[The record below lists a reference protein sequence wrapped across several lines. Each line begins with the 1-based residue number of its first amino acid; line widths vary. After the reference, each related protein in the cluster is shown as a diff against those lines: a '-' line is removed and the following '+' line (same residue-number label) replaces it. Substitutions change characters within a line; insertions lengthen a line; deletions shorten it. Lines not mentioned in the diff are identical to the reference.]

1 VTGSAAI
8 GMPLKLVVRANMEKC
23 AAHAEQPSVCDLT
36 RRLAAGNEEAFRI
49 FHAAYFDRLLR
60 YIFVIARGDEEAA
73 REALQ
78 ETMTRVVRYARP
90 FDSAEAFWSW
100 LTVLAR
106 SAVVDGG
113 RKRQRYW
120 KLIRSYA
127 LWWEPHNSDGCKEPE
142 SESYLHQL
150 LIDGLGILEPIEREL
165 VRKKYL
171 DGRTTRELA
180 LEFELTERAIESR
193 LLRARRQ
200 LREALL
206 MRLKNDE
213 RS

>member
-8 GMPLKLVVRANMEKC
+8 GMSLKLVARANMEQS
-23 AAHAEQPSVCDLT
+23 AAHPEQPSICDLT
-36 RRLAAGNEEAFRI
+36 RRLAAGDEEAFRM
-49 FHAAYFDRLLR
+49 FHATYFDRLLR

-127 LWWEPHNSDGCKEPE
+127 FWWEPHTTDGCKEPE
-142 SESYLHQL
+142 SEAYLHQL
-150 LIDGLGILEPIEREL
+150 LLDGLGILEPLERQL
-165 VRKKYL
+165 VQLKYL
-171 DGRTTRELA
+171 ESKSTRELA
-180 LEFELTERAIESR
+180 LEFELTERAVESR